1 MGRRRRRKEADL
13 LDLIPPLGGL
23 LVALVIFVPGFRQI
37 LGGLF
42 FLLLCFLGL
51 VVVGLVI
58 RAIWRHWFKKE
69 PEPAIP
75 TFIHSDEER
84 AQFRNMLGVSQPP
97 SSLKAVTPYIEPV
110 TWSGELL
117 SKLEWKRFEDVVAA
131 YSRALG
137 YEAKTTRIGADGGV
151 DVQLFKDGQP
161 APVMIVQCKAWDAY
175 KVGVKPVRE
184 LFGVMA
190 ADKVTNGAFFT
201 TGEFTAEAHEW
212 AKDKSLDLVDGRE
225 FLTRIGQ
232 LEPKLRDDLLA
243 RAIEGDYTTPT
254 CPSCDV
260 KMVSRTA
267 GKGNNAGSTFWG
279 CRNYP
284 RCRQTFKMVRSD

>member
-13 LDLIPPLGGL
+13 LDLIPPIGGL
-23 LVALVIFVPGFRQI
+23 LALGLYFSPAFRQM

-42 FLLLCFLGL
+42 FLLLCFIGL

-58 RAIWRHWFKKE
+58 RAIWRHSVKKD
-69 PEPAIP
+69 PEPVIP
-75 TFIHSDEER
+75 S
-84 AQFRNMLGVSQPP
+84 V
-97 SSLKAVTPYIEPV
+97 KVVTPYVEPI

-131 YSRALG
+131 YSGALG

-151 DVQLFKDGQP
+151 DVQLFQNGQP
-161 APVMIVQCKAWDAY
+161 DPFMIIQCKAWDAY

-201 TGEFTAEAHEW
+201 TGEFTTEAHEW
-212 AKDKSLDLVDGRE
+212 AKGKPLDLVDGRE
-225 FLTRIGQ
+225 FLNRIGQ
-232 LEPKLRDDLLA
+232 LEPKLRDALLETA
-243 RAIEGDYTTPT
+243 TTGDYTTPT
-254 CPSCDV
+254 CPNCGV

-267 GKGNNAGSTFWG
+267 GKGSNAGSTFWG

-284 RCRQTFKMVRSD
+284 RCRQTFKKSQSC